1 MGGVIRSGDWLTRE
15 RMTRV
20 AVISGIISLAILTYL
35 IASSQGTLDY
45 RGRPLGSDFS
55 QVWTAGSMVL
65 DGRAAEV
72 WNWDKHRAVQLAF
85 HGPKLAEWYGWHYP
99 PPFLLIA
106 AALASMPYLL
116 ALFVWQAATLVPF
129 AAMIRRFTGRREAWL
144 FALAAPVSLI
154 CIMHGHN
161 GFLTAL
167 LLGGGLMLLEK
178 KPFAA
183 GRH

>member
-20 AVISGIISLAILTYL
+20 AVISGIISLAI
-35 IASSQGTLDY
+35 
-45 RGRPLGSDFS
+45 
-55 QVWTAGSMVL
+55 
-65 DGRAAEV
+65 
-72 WNWDKHRAVQLAF
+72 
-85 HGPKLAEWYGWHYP
+85 
-99 PPFLLIA
+99 
-106 AALASMPYLL
+106 MPYLL

-183 GRH
+183 GLLLGCLLDKP